1 MFDFVRNNTKMMM
14 GLLFLLI
21 IPSFV
26 MFGMDGYTRFNDQG
40 AVVAHVDG
48 NKINQADWDNA
59 HKREIERI
67 RAQMPNVD
75 SKMFDSPEAR
85 YATLDRMVQDQVLVA
100 AAKKLQLTTSD
111 ARLARELQQNPAIAS
126 LRGPDGKLDMER
138 YRQLVGSQGLSPE
151 MFEAQVRNDLST
163 RQVMQG
169 FQSSAFTS
177 QAQAGVGLNAYFQR
191 RDVQIQRFSTAEFLS
206 KVQVSED
213 DVKAYYQSNAASF
226 KSPESAD
233 VEYLVLDVESVRQN
247 ITVNEADLKTYYEQN
262 VQKMAA
268 KEERRASHILINA
281 PKDASAAD
289 KQKAKTKAQE
299 LLEQVR
305 KKPAAFAEL
314 AKQNSQDP
322 GSASKGGDLEFF
334 PRGAMVKPFED
345 AAFALKKSE
354 ISEVIESD
362 FGYHIILLT
371 DIKIPKTK
379 SFEEMRPEMEAEL
392 KKQQAQRKFA
402 ELAETFTNGVY
413 EQAESLKPVAERL
426 KLTVQKASQV
436 TRNPAQ
442 GVKGPL
448 ANPKFLQ
455 ALFSEDATQKRRN
468 TEAVEIAPSTL
479 AAGHV
484 VSYTPA
490 ATRPL
495 ADVKDQVRKQLEQER
510 AADMAREQGKARLTA
525 WKVNADGAALG
536 APLVISRDQP
546 QNQLPAL
553 VDAALR
559 TNTATLPAWTG
570 VDLGQQGYAVIRVN
584 KVLVRELDSKEKA
597 QQAQQQ
603 YTQLW
608 AAAEAQAY
616 LAQLKQLLKVEI
628 VVPKPNKSTG
638 KSELVSKNS

>member
-26 MFGMDGYTRFNDQG
+26 MFGMDGYSRFKDQG

-48 NKINQADWDNA
+48 NKINQAEWDNA

-67 RAQMPNVD
+67 RVQMPNID
-75 SKMFDSPEAR
+75 AKLFDSPEAR
-85 YATLDRMVQDQVLVA
+85 YATLDRMVREQVLVA

-126 LRGPDGKLDMER
+126 LRGPDGKLNMER
-138 YRQLVGSQGLSPE
+138 YRQLVGSQGMSPE
-151 MFEAQVRNDLST
+151 MFESQVRNDLST

-177 QAQAGVGLNAYFQR
+177 QAQADVGLNAYFQR
-191 RDVQIQRFSTAEFLS
+191 RDVQIQRFTPAEFLN

-213 DVKAYYQSNAASF
+213 DVKAYYQSNAARF

-233 VEYLVLDVESVRQN
+233 IEYVVLDVEAVRQN

-262 VQKMAA
+262 VQKMAV

-281 PKDASAAD
+281 AKDASPAD
-289 KQKAKTKAQE
+289 KQKAKAKAQE

-314 AKQNSQDP
+314 AKQYSQDP
-322 GSASKGGDLEFF
+322 GSANKGGDLEFF

-354 ISEVIESD
+354 LSDVVESD

-371 DIKIPKTK
+371 DIKTPKTK

-413 EQAESLKPVAERL
+413 EQADNLKPVAERL
-426 KLTVQKASQV
+426 KLSVQKASQV
-436 TRNPAQ
+436 TRNP
-442 GVKGPL
+442 GPGIKGPL

-468 TEAVEIAPSTL
+468 TEAVEIASSTL
-479 AAGHV
+479 VAGRV
-484 VSYTPA
+484 VNYTPVT
-490 ATRPL
+490 TRPL
-495 ADVKDQVRKQLEQER
+495 ADVKDPVRKQLEQER
-510 AADMAREQGKARLTA
+510 AANMAIEQGKARLTA
-525 WKVNADGAALG
+525 WKDNADGAALG
-536 APLVISRDQP
+536 TSIVISRDQT
-546 QNQLPAL
+546 QNQQPAL

-559 TNTATLPAWTG
+559 INTATLPAWTG
-570 VDLGQQGYAVIRVN
+570 VDLGEQGYAVIRVN
-584 KVLVRELDSKEKA
+584 KVLARELDSKEKA
-597 QQAQQQ
+597 QQAQHQ

-616 LAQLKQLLKVEI
+616 LAQLKQMLKVEI
-628 VVPKPNKSTG
+628 LVPKPNKAAG
-638 KSELVSKNS
+638 KTEAVSKNS

>member
-26 MFGMDGYTRFNDQG
+26 MFGMDGYSRFKDQG

-67 RAQMPNVD
+67 RVQMPNID
-75 SKMFDSPEAR
+75 AKLFDSPEAR
-85 YATLDRMVQDQVLVA
+85 YATLDRMVREQVLVA

-126 LRGPDGKLDMER
+126 LRGPDGKLDMDR
-138 YRQLVGSQGLSPE
+138 YRQLVGSQGMSPE

-177 QAQAGVGLNAYFQR
+177 QAQADVGLNAYFQR
-191 RDVQIQRFSTAEFLS
+191 RDIQIQRFTPAEFLS

-233 VEYLVLDVESVRQN
+233 IEYVVLDVEAVRQN

-262 VQKMAA
+262 IQKMAA

-281 PKDASAAD
+281 AKDASAAD

-322 GSASKGGDLEFF
+322 GSASKGGDLDFF

-354 ISEVIESD
+354 ISDVIESD

-371 DIKIPKTK
+371 DIKTPKTK

-413 EQAESLKPVAERL
+413 EQADNLKPVAERL

-436 TRNPAQ
+436 TRNPLP
-442 GVKGPL
+442 GSKGPL

-479 AAGHV
+479 VAGHV
-484 VSYTPA
+484 INYTPA
-490 ATRPL
+490 ATWPL

-510 AADMAREQGKARLTA
+510 AASMAIEQGKARLTA
-525 WKVNADGAALG
+525 WKASADGAALG
-536 APLVISRDQP
+536 ASIVISRDQT
-546 QNQLPAL
+546 QNQQPAL

-559 TNTATLPAWTG
+559 ISTATLPAWTG
-570 VDLGQQGYAVIRVN
+570 VDLGEQGYAVIRVN
-584 KVLVRELDSKEKA
+584 KVLARELDSKEKA

-616 LAQLKQLLKVEI
+616 LAQLKQMLKVEI
-628 VVPKPNKSTG
+628 LVPKPNKAAG
-638 KSELVSKNS
+638 KTEAVSKNS

>member
-75 SKMFDSPEAR
+75 AKLFDSPEAR

-126 LRGPDGKLDMER
+126 LRGADGKLDMER

-169 FQSSAFTS
+169 FQYSAFTS
-177 QAQAGVGLNAYFQR
+177 QAQADVGLNAYFQR
-191 RDVQIQRFSTAEFLS
+191 RDVQIQRFSPAEFLS

-213 DVKAYYQSNAASF
+213 DVKAYYQSNAANF

-233 VEYLVLDVESVRQN
+233 VEYLVLDLESVRQN

-262 VQKMAA
+262 AQKMAA

-322 GSASKGGDLEFF
+322 GSASKGGDLDFF
-334 PRGAMVKPFED
+334 PRGAMVKPFDD

-371 DIKIPKTK
+371 DIKTPKTK

-448 ANPKFLQ
+448 ANSKFLQ

-468 TEAVEIAPSTL
+468 TEAVEIGPSML

-484 VSYTPA
+484 VSYTPS
-490 ATRPL
+490 ATRLL

-510 AADMAREQGKARLTA
+510 AANMAREAGKARLAA

-536 APLVISRDQP
+536 ASLVISRDQP
-546 QNQLPAL
+546 QNQMPAL

-559 TNTATLPAWTG
+559 TYTATLPAWTG
-570 VDLGQQGYAVIRVN
+570 VDLGEQGYAVIRVN
-584 KVLVRELDSKEKA
+584 KVLARELDSKEKV

-628 VVPKPNKSTG
+628 VVPKPNKATG
-638 KSELVSKNS
+638 KTELVSKN

>member
-1 MFDFVRNNTKMMM
+1 
-14 GLLFLLI
+14 
-21 IPSFV
+21 
-26 MFGMDGYTRFNDQG
+26 
-40 AVVAHVDG
+40 
-48 NKINQADWDNA
+48 
-59 HKREIERI
+59 
-67 RAQMPNVD
+67 
-75 SKMFDSPEAR
+75 
-85 YATLDRMVQDQVLVA
+85 LD
-100 AAKKLQLTTSD
+100 
-111 ARLARELQQNPAIAS
+111 
-126 LRGPDGKLDMER
+126 
-138 YRQLVGSQGLSPE
+138 
-151 MFEAQVRNDLST
+151 
-163 RQVMQG
+163 
-169 FQSSAFTS
+169 
-177 QAQAGVGLNAYFQR
+177 
-191 RDVQIQRFSTAEFLS
+191 
-206 KVQVSED
+206 
-213 DVKAYYQSNAASF
+213 
-226 KSPESAD
+226 
-233 VEYLVLDVESVRQN
+233 
-247 ITVNEADLKTYYEQN
+247 
-262 VQKMAA
+262 
-268 KEERRASHILINA
+268 
-281 PKDASAAD
+281 
-289 KQKAKTKAQE
+289 
-299 LLEQVR
+299 QVR

-314 AKQNSQDP
+314 AKQNSQDT

-371 DIKIPKTK
+371 DIKTPKTK
-379 SFEEMRPEMEAEL
+379 SFDEMRPEMEAEL

-510 AADMAREQGKARLTA
+510 AANMAREQGKARLAA
-525 WKVNADGAALG
+525 WKVNADGAVMG
-536 APLVISRDQP
+536 APLVISRDQA

-570 VDLGQQGYAVIRVN
+570 VELGDQGYAVIRVN
-584 KVLVRELDSKEKA
+584 KVLARELDSKEKA

-628 VVPKPNKSTG
+628 VVPKPNKATG
-638 KSELVSKNS
+638 KTELVSKNS

>member
-21 IPSFV
+21 IPSFA

-75 SKMFDSPEAR
+75 AKLFDSPEAR

-126 LRGPDGKLDMER
+126 LRGADGKLDMER

-169 FQSSAFTS
+169 FQYSAFTS
-177 QAQAGVGLNAYFQR
+177 KAQAEVGLNAYFQR
-191 RDVQIQRFSTAEFLS
+191 RDVQIQRFSPAEFLS

-213 DVKAYYQSNAASF
+213 DVKAYYQSNAANF

-233 VEYLVLDVESVRQN
+233 VEYLVLDLESVRQN

-262 VQKMAA
+262 AQKMAA

-299 LLEQVR
+299 LLDQVR

-322 GSASKGGDLEFF
+322 GSASKGGDLDFF
-334 PRGAMVKPFED
+334 PRGAMVKPFDD

-371 DIKIPKTK
+371 DIKTPKTK

-448 ANPKFLQ
+448 ANSKFLQ

-468 TEAVEIAPSTL
+468 TEAVEIGPSML

-484 VSYTPA
+484 VSYTPS

-510 AADMAREQGKARLTA
+510 AANMAREAGKARLAA

-536 APLVISRDQP
+536 ASLVISRDQP
-546 QNQLPAL
+546 QNQMPAL

-559 TNTATLPAWTG
+559 TYTATLPAWTG
-570 VDLGQQGYAVIRVN
+570 VDLGEQGYAVIRVN
-584 KVLVRELDSKEKA
+584 KVLARELDSKEKV

-628 VVPKPNKSTG
+628 VVPKPNKATG
-638 KSELVSKNS
+638 KTELVSKNE